1 MNVSELYKLTYWID
15 EEITKKQ
22 IPQKYQALFRVLQ
35 KNAQPNQ
42 QKQPFESQQNDLL
55 ETINQVPLSQ
65 LTKEQLLFLH
75 GLGIAQSL
83 GSDGAE
89 FVEGVLYKNGLDIAT
104 AAQKIQ
110 EILNK
115 LNQGIQKSNQIKTGL
130 DSCVS
135 MEEYE
140 EADEVMI
147 RVTFSGHASMRN
159 VTDFKKWGNTWHE
172 IGRGI
177 AMAHNASPEDVKIVG
192 ATKGSVILELA
203 TNPAIAT
210 TASAIIFFALKLA
223 EKVLDIKKKAEEIK
237 NLKLKNKKL
246 STEIE
251 KAAEEEKIAGI
262 EKICDNLKNELK
274 IGQDSDGDKVNALN
288 KAVKDLIDF
297 IEFGGEVDFVVPDES
312 DEEGD
317 DEGENAIKP
326 EYKKLRTTIQN
337 IRLLE
342 AKLKLLE
349 SGMEEESDA
358 K

>member
-1 MNVSELYKLTYWID
+1 
-15 EEITKKQ
+15 
-22 IPQKYQALFRVLQ
+22 
-35 KNAQPNQ
+35 
-42 QKQPFESQQNDLL
+42 LL
-55 ETINQVPLSQ
+55 KTIKGVPLSQ

-75 GLGIAQSL
+75 KLGIAQSL
-83 GSDGAE
+83 GSDGTT
-89 FVEGVLYKNGLDIAT
+89 FVEGVLYKNALDIAT

-130 DSCVS
+130 NGCVS
-135 MEEYE
+135 LEDYE
-140 EADEVMI
+140 EADEIMI
-147 RVTFSGHASMRN
+147 RVTFSGDASMSN

-177 AMAHNASPEDVKIVG
+177 AMAHNASPEEIKIVG

-210 TASAIIFFALKLA
+210 TAGAIILFAFKLA
-223 EKVLDIKKKAEEIK
+223 EKVLDIKKKAEEIR

-246 STEIE
+246 STEIK
-251 KAAEEEKIAGI
+251 KAAEEEKKAGI
-262 EKICDNLKNELK
+262 EKICDTLKVELK
-274 IGQDSDGDKVNALN
+274 IGQDSDGDKVTALN

-297 IEFGGEVDFVVPDES
+297 VEFGGEVDFVVPEDS

-326 EYKKLRTTIQN
+326 EYEKLRTTIQE

-342 AKLKLLE
+342 TKLKLLE

-358 K
+358 E

>member
-1 MNVSELYKLTYWID
+1 MNVSELYELTYWI
-15 EEITKKQ
+15 EEKIVKEQ
-22 IPQKYQALFRVLQ
+22 IPQKYQALFQILQ
-35 KNAQPNQ
+35 TNSQPNQ
-42 QKQPFESQQNDLL
+42 QKQPFESQQGDLL
-55 ETINQVPLSQ
+55 ETINRVPLSQ

-75 GLGIAQSL
+75 ELGMAQSL
-83 GSDGAE
+83 GSDGTT
-89 FVEGVLYKNGLDIAT
+89 FVEGVLYKNALDIAT

-115 LNQGIQKSNQIKTGL
+115 LKQGIKKSNQIKAGL
-130 DSCVS
+130 DGCVFK
-135 MEEYE
+135 EDYE
-140 EADEVMI
+140 KTDEVMI
-147 RVTFSGHASMRN
+147 RVTFSGHASMSN
-159 VTDFKKWGNTWHE
+159 VTDFKKWGNTWHD

-177 AMAHNASPEDVKIVG
+177 AMAHNASPEDIKIIG

-246 STEIE
+246 SNEIE
-251 KAAEEEKIAGI
+251 KAAEEEKKVGI
-262 EKICDNLKNELK
+262 EKICDKLKMELK

-288 KAVKDLIDF
+288 KAVKNLIDF

-312 DEEGD
+312 DEEGK
-317 DEGENAIKP
+317 NATKP
-326 EYKKLRTTIQN
+326 EYEKLRTTIQD

-342 AKLKLLE
+342 TKLKLLE

-358 K
+358 E

>member
-1 MNVSELYKLTYWID
+1 MNVSELFELTYWID
-15 EEITKKQ
+15 EEIIEKQ
-22 IPQKYQALFRVLQ
+22 IPQKYQTLLQVLQ
-35 KNAQPNQ
+35 QNAQPNQ
-42 QKQPFESQQNDLL
+42 QKQPFEAQQNDLL
-55 ETINQVPLSQ
+55 KTIEEVPLSQ
-65 LTKEQLLFLH
+65 LTKEQLIFLRE
-75 GLGIAQSL
+75 LGIAQSL
-83 GSDGAE
+83 GNEGTA
-89 FVEGVLYKNGLDIAT
+89 FVEGVLYKNALDIAT

-115 LNQGIQKSNQIKTGL
+115 LNKGIQKSNQIKTGL
-130 DSCVS
+130 DGCVS
-135 MEEYE
+135 MEDYE
-140 EADEVMI
+140 ESDEVMI
-147 RVTFSGHASMRN
+147 RVTFSGNASMSN

-177 AMAHNASPEDVKIVG
+177 AMANDSSPENIKIVG

-210 TASAIIFFALKLA
+210 TASAIIFAALKLA

-237 NLKLKNKKL
+237 NLKLKNKKI
-246 STEIE
+246 STDLE
-251 KAAEEEKIAGI
+251 KAAEEEKKAGI
-262 EKICDNLKNELK
+262 EKICDNLKVELK
-274 IGQDSDGDKVNALN
+274 IGQDSDGDKVTALN

-297 IEFGGEVDFVVPDES
+297 VEFGGEVDFVIPEDS

-326 EYKKLRTTIQN
+326 EYEKLRTTIQE

-342 AKLKLLE
+342 TKLKLLE

>member
-1 MNVSELYKLTYWID
+1 MNVSELYELTFWID
-15 EEITKKQ
+15 EEIVKNQ
-22 IPQKYQALFRVLQ
+22 IPQKYQALFQVLQ
-35 KNAQPNQ
+35 QNAQPNQ
-42 QKQPFESQQNDLL
+42 QKQPFESQKKNLL

-65 LTKEQLLFLH
+65 LTKEQLLFLQE
-75 GLGIAQSL
+75 LEIAQAL
-83 GSDGAE
+83 GSEGTKL
-89 FVEGVLYKNGLDIAT
+89 VEDILFKNAIDIAT

-115 LNQGIQKSNQIKTGL
+115 LNKGIQKSNQIKTGL
-130 DSCVS
+130 DGCVS

-147 RVTFSGHASMRN
+147 RVTFSGNASMRN

-177 AMAHNASPEDVKIVG
+177 AMAHDASPEDIKIVG

-251 KAAEEEKIAGI
+251 RAAEEEKKIGI
-262 EKICDNLKNELK
+262 EKICDNLKKELK
-274 IGQDSDGDKVNALN
+274 IGQDGDGDKVNALN

-297 IEFGGEVDFVVPDES
+297 IEFGGEVDFVVPEETE
-312 DEEGD
+312 EEGD
-317 DEGENAIKP
+317 EENVTKP
-326 EYKKLRTTIQN
+326 QYEKLRTTIQD

-342 AKLKLLE
+342 TKLKLLE
-349 SGMEEESDA
+349 SGKEESDA
-358 K
+358 ESIT